1 MVRAELIRDAMRHPQ
16 TKQRNMYIQL
26 VSVHGLVRGE
36 SVEMGRDADTGGQ
49 VRYVLE
55 LARTLSRF
63 PEVSQVDLFTRRIKD
78 KRVSD
83 DYNKQIEAL
92 DDKCRLV
99 RIGCGG
105 GRYIRK
111 ERLWPHLDEFVDG
124 VVAFTSKQGLTP
136 ALVHGHYADGGYV
149 ARQLAENFGIPF
161 VFTGH
166 SLGKPKLEYLTSE
179 GWSHEKANDVLS
191 IDHRISEEQHCLDA
205 ARLVIASTR
214 HERDTQYAEYSK
226 PESLDLQVIPPGTD
240 LDRFFPHY
248 DYELPGESID
258 ERFKQARFRMSE
270 SLKRFFTHPDKP
282 LILSVC
288 RPDRRKNIQA
298 LLKAFGQSSELQA
311 IANLA
316 VFAGIRSDIETM
328 PENEQQ
334 VLTDILLMM
343 DRYDLY
349 GKLAIPKNHDSE
361 YEVPELYRL
370 AASSR
375 GVFVNSAFIELFGLT
390 AIEAAATGLP
400 FVATEKGGP
409 QDIAVNTK
417 AGLTVDVTDQDALTD
432 AILNVLSNSEQWD
445 EMSTSGI
452 NKVREHYS
460 WDAHCNK
467 YLKAVREFV
476 DDRSR
481 SGAASNTRRKRM
493 ESVDCLLI
501 TDIDGTLLGDH
512 DSLEELKAL
521 LDQHRDRIGFGVAS
535 GRSPELIEEALLE
548 AGIEEVDIAVA
559 AVGTEI
565 YYGRGFLPDRGWI
578 ARLQKTWKP
587 EELARSLEGL
597 DWLEM
602 QTESHAQRMFKLSYR
617 TNGGVLAD
625 DREEEIRR
633 ALDSVKSPYTLVL
646 SHGDLVDVLPK
657 QASKGQA
664 IQYLADKW
672 NWEYARIV
680 TAGDS
685 GNDRDM
691 LSGIG
696 QGVVVGNHS
705 PELAGLSSG
714 KTGQIYY
721 ANASFAGGIIE
732 GLRHFGMLDPVE
744 RQSEVA
750 I

>member
-1 MVRAELIRDAMRHPQ
+1 
-16 TKQRNMYIQL
+16 
-26 VSVHGLVRGE
+26 
-36 SVEMGRDADTGGQ
+36 MGRDADTGGQ

-63 PEVSQVDLFTRRIKD
+63 PEVSRVDLFTRRIKE
-78 KRVSD
+78 KRVSA
-83 DYNKQIEAL
+83 DYSQRTESL
-92 DDKCRLV
+92 GDKCQIV
-99 RIGCGG
+99 RIPCGG
-105 GRYIRK
+105 SRYIRK
-111 ERLWPHLDEFVDG
+111 EKLWPHLDEFVDG
-124 VVAFTSKQGLTP
+124 VVAFTNKEKLTP

-149 ARQLAENFGIPF
+149 ARHVAESFGVPF

-166 SLGKPKLEYLTSE
+166 SLGKPKLEYLLSE
-179 GWSHEKANDVLS
+179 GWTHEKANEVLT
-191 IDHRISEEQHCLDA
+191 IDRRIEEEQACLDA
-205 ARLVIASTR
+205 SRLVIASTQ
-214 HERDTQYAEYSK
+214 HERDTQYSEYQK
-226 PESLDLQVIPPGTD
+226 PETLDLQIIPPGTD
-240 LDRFFPHY
+240 LVRFFPHY
-248 DYELPGESID
+248 DYELPGETID
-258 ERFKQARFRMSE
+258 ERFKQARFRMRKA
-270 SLKRFFTHPDKP
+270 LKRFFTHPDKP

-298 LLKAFGQSSELQA
+298 LIKAYGQSSELQA

-334 VLTDILLMM
+334 VLTDILLLM

-370 AASSR
+370 AATSR

-409 QDIAVNTK
+409 HDIAVNTE
-417 AGLTVDVTDQDALTD
+417 AGLTVDVNDQDAFTK
-432 AILNVLSNSEQWD
+432 AILDVVSHPETWD
-445 EMSTSGI
+445 KMSSSGI

-467 YLKAVREFV
+467 YLRAVRDFV
-476 DDRSR
+476 DDSSR
-481 SGAASNTRRKRM
+481 AGGSATARRKRL

-501 TDIDGTLLGDH
+501 TDIDGTLLGDR
-512 DSLEELKAL
+512 DSLDELKEL
-521 LDQHRDRIGFGVAS
+521 LDRHRDRIGFGVAS

-548 AGIEEVDIAVA
+548 AGIAEVDLAIA
-559 AVGTEI
+559 AVGTEV
-565 YYGRGFLPDRGWI
+565 YYGREFLPDRGWI
-578 ARLQKTWKP
+578 ARLQKNWRP
-587 EELARSLEGL
+587 EALARAVEGIE
-597 DWLEM
+597 WLEM

-617 TNGGVLAD
+617 KI
-625 DREEEIRR
+625 REVPEEQAEKELRQV
-633 ALDSVKSPYTLVL
+633 LDSVRSPYTLVI
-646 SHGDLVDVLPK
+646 SHGDLVDILPK

-664 IQYLADKW
+664 IRYLADKW
-672 NWEYARIV
+672 NWKHARII

-696 QGVVVGNHS
+696 QGVVVGNHT
-705 PELAGLSSG
+705 PELAGLESRKSG
-714 KTGQIYY
+714 KIYY
-721 ANASFAGGIIE
+721 ADASYAGGILE
-732 GLRHFGMLDPVE
+732 GLKHFGMLDALPADDPVA
-744 RQSEVA
+744 V
-750 I
+750 

>member
-1 MVRAELIRDAMRHPQ
+1 MRYPQ
-16 TKQRNMYIQL
+16 TKQGNMYIQL

-83 DYNKQIEAL
+83 DYAQQIESL
-92 DDKCRLV
+92 GDKCRLV
-99 RIGCGG
+99 RIACGG

-111 ERLWPHLDEFVDG
+111 EKLWPHLDELVDG
-124 VVAFTSKQGLTP
+124 VVAFTSKQGLSP

-149 ARQLAENFGIPF
+149 ARQLAANFGVPF

-166 SLGKPKLEYLTSE
+166 SLGKPKLEYLLSE
-179 GWSHEKANDVLS
+179 GWTHEKANEVLT
-191 IDHRISEEQHCLDA
+191 IDHRIAEEQHCLDA
-205 ARLVIASTR
+205 AKLVIASTR
-214 HERDTQYAEYSK
+214 HERDTQYADYTK
-226 PESLDLQVIPPGTD
+226 PDGLDFQVIPPGTD

-248 DYELPGESID
+248 DYELPGEAID

-270 SLKRFFTHPDKP
+270 SLKRFLNHPEKP

-298 LLKAFGQSSELQA
+298 LLKAYGQSSELQA

-417 AGLTVDVTDQDALTD
+417 AGFTVDVTDQDALTD
-432 AILNVLSNSEQWD
+432 AILNLLSNPQQWD
-445 EMSTSGI
+445 EMSSSGI

-460 WDAHCNK
+460 WDAHCSK
-467 YLKAVREFV
+467 YLKAVRNFV
-476 DDRSR
+476 DDGNRHGGS
-481 SGAASNTRRKRM
+481 STTRRRRL

-501 TDIDGTLLGDH
+501 TDIDGTLLGNEDH
-512 DSLEELKAL
+512 LEELKSL

-548 AGIEEVDIAVA
+548 AGIEEVDLAIA

-565 YYGRGFLPDRGWI
+565 YYGREFLPDRGWI
-578 ARLQKTWKP
+578 ARLQKNWRP

-602 QTESHAQRMFKLSYR
+602 QTEAHAQRMFKLSYR
-617 TNGGVLAD
+617 TKGGVLAD
-625 DREEEIRR
+625 DREAEIRQ

-657 QASKGQA
+657 TASKGQA

-672 NWEYARIV
+672 NWDHGRIV

-705 PELAGLSSG
+705 PELAGLASG
-714 KTGQIYY
+714 KAGKIYY
-721 ANASFAGGIIE
+721 ADAAFAGGILE
-732 GLRHFGMLDPVE
+732 GLRHFGVLETPEPKREVTV
-744 RQSEVA
+744 QS
-750 I
+750 

>member
-1 MVRAELIRDAMRHPQ
+1 
-16 TKQRNMYIQL
+16 MYIQL
-26 VSVHGLVRGE
+26 VSVHGLIRGE

-63 PEVSQVDLFTRRIKD
+63 PEVSQVDLFTRRVKE
-78 KRVSD
+78 KRVST
-83 DYNKQIEAL
+83 DYSKTIESL
-92 DDKCRLV
+92 GDKCRIV
-99 RIGCGG
+99 RIPCGG

-111 ERLWPHLDEFVDG
+111 EKLWPHLDEFVDG
-124 VVAFTSKQGLTP
+124 VVAFTSKHGLTP

-149 ARQLAENFGIPF
+149 ARQLAENFTVPF

-166 SLGKPKLEYLTSE
+166 SLGKPKLEYLMSE
-179 GWSHEKANDVLS
+179 GWTREKANEVLT
-191 IDHRISEEQHCLDA
+191 IDHRIEEEQNCLNA
-205 ARLVIASTR
+205 ARMVIASTR

-226 PESLDLQVIPPGTD
+226 PENLELHVIPPGTD

-248 DYELPGESID
+248 EYELPGESID

-270 SLKRFFTHPDKP
+270 ALKRFFTHPEKP

-298 LLKAFGQSSELQA
+298 LMKAYGQSTELQT

-370 AASSR
+370 AATSH

-409 QDIAVNTK
+409 QDISVNTQ
-417 AGLTVDVTDQDALTD
+417 AGLTIDVTDQDALTN
-432 AILNVLSNSEQWD
+432 AMLEVLSNPKKWD

-452 NKVREHYS
+452 NRVREHYS

-467 YLKAVREFV
+467 YLKAIRDFV
-476 DDRSR
+476 DDRNR
-481 SGAASNTRRKRM
+481 SNTAASTRRRRL

-501 TDIDGTLLGDH
+501 TDIDGTLLGDPEQ
-512 DSLEELKAL
+512 LEELKAL
-521 LDQHRDRIGFGVAS
+521 LEAQRDRIGFGVAS

-548 AGIEEVDIAVA
+548 AGISEVDLAIA

-565 YYGRGFLPDRGWI
+565 YYGREFLPDRGWI
-578 ARLQKTWKP
+578 SRLQKNWRP
-587 EELARSLEGL
+587 EALARSLEGL
-597 DWLEM
+597 EWLDM

-617 TNGGVLAD
+617 IKDGAD
-625 DREEEIRR
+625 TENIESELRR
-633 ALDSVKSPYTLVL
+633 ALDTVKSPYTLII

-664 IQYLADKW
+664 IRYLADKW
-672 NWEYARIV
+672 NWKHARIV

-685 GNDRDM
+685 GNDLDM

-696 QGVVVGNHS
+696 QGVVVGNHT
-705 PELAGLSSG
+705 PELAGLANGKSG
-714 KTGQIYY
+714 KIYY
-721 ANASFAGGIIE
+721 ADANHSGGIIE
-732 GLRHFGMLDPVE
+732 GLRHFGMLDPVASQPE
-744 RQSEVA
+744 AAV
-750 I
+750 